1 MLPFSMCATSLFFFF
16 LCVCVCVCVFLLSC
30 MCALFSKLAVCESN
44 EGVKNS
50 EKKEMREGPA
60 KQSKAKQRKEK
71 EEETSWL
78 KSNE

>member
-1 MLPFSMCATSLFFFF
+1 
-16 LCVCVCVCVFLLSC
+16 

-71 EEETSWL
+71 KEKTSWL